1 MPYGTLYARLHANI
15 YSYKEE
21 SNMSEKILIIDDD
34 LDTLRLVGL
43 MLQRQGY
50 QISAATNGQ
59 QGLDKAFEEDPDLIL
74 LDIMMPDM
82 DGYEVTRRLRQ
93 NPSTTETPILM
104 FTAKTQLDDKVI
116 GFEVGANDYLTKP
129 THPSELQARVKTL
142 LARGGEKKATSV
154 SLDKDDNQ
162 NQGYVIGVLGAR
174 GGLGTTTL
182 AVNLGASLV
191 ARTKSEVIVAE
202 MLPGQGALALDIGAE
217 NSKGLV
223 DLLSLNKLPEVTRD
237 KVREVLTHHGSGLKL
252 LLASDRPRD
261 MHLINQVVNYE
272 AVVKRLA
279 ALARFVI
286 LDLGVGLQPFADK
299 IIPVCDQVFVILE
312 GVPNTIIHT
321 KALIDDIAALGINKK
336 NVNVVLNNRIRSD
349 TQLAS
354 SQVQTKLG
362 HEIISTLTPAPELFV
377 QATRMQTPAVL
388 CQPDS
393 LTARQITKLVEFVT
407 EQEALPR

>member
-1 MPYGTLYARLHANI
+1 
-15 YSYKEE
+15 
-21 SNMSEKILIIDDD
+21 MSEKILIIDDD

-74 LDIMMPDM
+74 LDVMMPDM

-93 NPSTTETPILM
+93 NPSTMETPILM

-142 LARGGEKKATSV
+142 LSRVSEKKREDGSR
-154 SLDKDDNQ
+154 KDESR
-162 NQGYVIGVLGAR
+162 GYVIGVLGAR
-174 GGLGTTTL
+174 GGLGVTTL
-182 AVNLGASLV
+182 TANLGAGLY
-191 ARTKSEVIVAE
+191 ARNKSEVIVAE
-202 MLPGQGALALDIGAE
+202 MLPGQGALALDMGVS

-223 DLLSLNKLPEVTRD
+223 DLLSLNKLSDITRD
-237 KVREVLTHHGSGLKL
+237 KVRESLVHHMSGMKL

-261 MHLINQVVNYE
+261 MHLINQTANYE
-272 AVVKRLA
+272 SLISRLA
-279 ALARFVI
+279 GLARFII
-286 LDLGVGLQPFADK
+286 LDLGVGLQPFAEK
-299 IIPVCDQVFVILE
+299 VLHHCDETLIVLE

-321 KALIDDIAALGINKK
+321 KALIDDIVALGIHKK
-336 NVNVVLNNRIRSD
+336 NINVVLNNRIRSD
-349 TQLAS
+349 TQLPS
-354 SQVQTKLG
+354 SQVQTKLE

-377 QATRMQTPAVL
+377 QATRVQTPAVL
-388 CQPDS
+388 CQPES
-393 LTARQITKLVEFVT
+393 LTARQINKLVDFIVER
-407 EQEALPR
+407 EALPR